1 MFFKLVS
8 RNSRRNRKEN
18 GLFFASLLV
27 TIVAFYIIPALPRQ
41 DVMLFLAKM
50 ESNAVDRLLGMIP
63 LFFGVTL
70 FILFFLVYFAQKY
83 QMERRRHEFGV
94 YLMLG
99 MPRRKLFGMLLL
111 EDWSYGRAAFSCVC
125 IRET

>member
-27 TIVAFYIIPALPRQ
+27 TIVAFYIILALPRQ

-70 FILFFLVYFAQKY
+70 FILFPGLFCAEIPDGAAQ
-83 QMERRRHEFGV
+83 
-94 YLMLG
+94 
-99 MPRRKLFGMLLL
+99 
-111 EDWSYGRAAFSCVC
+111 A
-125 IRET
+125 

>member
-27 TIVAFYIIPALPRQ
+27 TIVAFYIILALPRQ

-63 LFFGVTL
+63 QT
-70 FILFFLVYFAQKY
+70 
-83 QMERRRHEFGV
+83 ED
-94 YLMLG
+94 
-99 MPRRKLFGMLLL
+99 RK
-111 EDWSYGRAAFSCVC
+111 SVV
-125 IRET
+125 